1 MYLKG
6 ARTGWERMSRNWGSM
21 WQFTGNSN
29 MKGQALSFKAITSD
43 GSVAVSTDAAPGNWQ
58 FGQTF
63 EGSNF

>member
-1 MYLKG
+1 
-6 ARTGWERMSRNWGSM
+6 MSRNWGSM